1 MSRSQ
6 DPTVPASSASAS
18 ASAGASPTALAR
30 TSSDLRLRG
39 VEIVG
44 GDGDVCSDEVS
55 LYRAGHG
62 VIDQDQGV
70 RVRWLWVGRPWATA
84 LFLGATLWGAFW
96 VLTAS
101 LGIGALLW
109 PSAVVA
115 VALYFAT
122 TQVVNE
128 TTVAVKSDTLVASH
142 GPLPIR
148 GTVQL
153 GIDEVKSLDVVAR
166 RAPYASQYV
175 VVATLHSGEE
185 WELLWC
191 GDREV
196 ADLVVETIRASLARR
211 AKRLATPLP

>member
-1 MSRSQ
+1 MSRSP
-6 DPTVPASSASAS
+6 DPPVPASPAGG
-18 ASAGASPTALAR
+18 GASSAPTALAR
-30 TSSDLRLRG
+30 TSHGARTLRG

-44 GDGDVCSDEVS
+44 GDGDPQTDEAGV
-55 LYRAGHG
+55 YRAGHG
-62 VIDQDQGV
+62 LMDQDQGV
-70 RVRWLWVGRPWATA
+70 RVRWFWVGRPWAAA
-84 LFLGATLWGAFW
+84 LFLGGTMWAALWL
-96 VLTAS
+96 LTAS

-109 PSAVVA
+109 PGAIVA

-128 TTVAVKSDTLVASH
+128 TTLAVKSDTLVASH

-153 GIDEVKSLDVVAR
+153 GIDEVRSLDVVAR
-166 RAPYASQYV
+166 RAPHASQYV

-211 AKRLATPLP
+211 AKRLAAPLL